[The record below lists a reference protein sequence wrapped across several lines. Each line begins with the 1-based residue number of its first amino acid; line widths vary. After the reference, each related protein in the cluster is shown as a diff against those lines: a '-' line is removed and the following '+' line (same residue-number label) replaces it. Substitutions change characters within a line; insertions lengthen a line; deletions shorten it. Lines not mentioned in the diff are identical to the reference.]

1 MSSTF
6 VIEKGRVVKVNGLP
20 YECLDDVRV
29 SGWREPEWPDAVS
42 EPSSGSANVQGS
54 VGRTR
59 LGCNRSYAGFFPWRL
74 KL

>member
-42 EPSSGSANVQGS
+42 EPSSGSANDPVQPAVLRSVATDGS
-54 VGRTR
+54 GELHV
-59 LGCNRSYAGFFPWRL
+59 
-74 KL
+74 